1 MPLAVGVSF
10 KPVSRY
16 YWFASGD
23 LALKVWDRVIVE
35 TNRGIDIGTVRTT
48 TREIPDEDVAVP
60 LKPVIRLVTMQD
72 MEVDKQNRDA
82 ASMALGVCAEKVAKH
97 GLPMKLVRA
106 EYTFDRSQLTFYFL
120 ADNRVDFRE
129 LVRDLASTFRT
140 RIQLLQIGP
149 RDQTKMMG
157 GIGLCGVELCCARF
171 LLDFAPISMK
181 MAKDQNLN
189 LNPAKFSGVCGKL
202 LCCLRY
208 EHETYCEL
216 RRELPTEG
224 TRVQTPDGEGVA
236 TDVDILRAL
245 IGIQFLDG
253 VVRLYPAHECRWE
266 RDASAAIQEEPL
278 PHAEEEDT
286 HADL

>member
-16 YWFASGD
+16 YWFAPGD
-23 LALKVWDRVIVE
+23 LVLKVWDRVIVE

-48 TREIPDEDVAVP
+48 VRDVPDEDLAAP
-60 LKPVIRLVTMQD
+60 LKPVIRLVTVQD
-72 MEVDKQNRDA
+72 MHVDKQNRDA
-82 ASMALGVCAEKVAKH
+82 ATAALSVCAEKVAKH

-120 ADNRVDFRE
+120 SENRVDFRE
-129 LVRDLASTFRT
+129 LVRDLAATFRT

-216 RRELPTEG
+216 RRELPVEG
-224 TRVQTPDGEGVA
+224 AHVWTPDGEGHVV
-236 TDVDILRAL
+236 DVDILRAQ
-245 IGIQFLDG
+245 IGIQFMDG
-253 VVRLYPAHECRWE
+253 VIRRYPAQECRWDRE
-266 RDASAAIQEEPL
+266 TAVLTTQEEST
-278 PHAEEEDT
+278 PHWEEDS

>member
-1 MPLAVGVSF
+1 MPLAVGISF

-16 YWFASGD
+16 YWFAPGD

-35 TNRGIDIGTVRTT
+35 TNRGIDIGTVRTEV
-48 TREIPDEDVAVP
+48 REIPDEDGAVP
-60 LKPVIRLVTMQD
+60 LKPVVRVVTMQD
-72 MEVDKQNRDA
+72 MQVDKQNRDA
-82 ASMALGVCAEKVAKH
+82 ASDALGVCADKVAKH

-129 LVRDLASTFRT
+129 LVRDLAATFRT

-208 EHETYCEL
+208 EHDTYCEL
-216 RRELPTEG
+216 RRELPSEG
-224 TRVQTPDGEGVA
+224 VRVRTPDGEGIT
-236 TDVDILRAL
+236 TDVDILRGL
-245 IGIQFLDG
+245 IGIQFMDG
-253 VVRLYPAHECRWE
+253 IVRQYPVRECRWD
-266 RDASAAIQEEPL
+266 RQAAGSQTPDDL
-278 PHAEEEDT
+278 PPHTEEDT